1 MKEYETVFIL
11 HPKVDDAG
19 IEKQITSF
27 KRTVTDAQGE
37 MVGVHKWGRR
47 KLAYQIR
54 KANEGFYVLARF
66 RSNPEVLVTL
76 DRKFKIDE
84 TVLRHLTVM
93 SPGDAF
99 PPDLKGR
106 ERRGYRGDG
115 PGGVRGR
122 GRSLGPR
129 GRRSEGRDR
138 GGPPEGNRS
147 SSADDDRK
155 EEDRKAPAEDDRKV
169 PAEDDRTASAEGDRR
184 PAAQAAPAETPPDA
198 AGPTGQPSEAGPGPE
213 TQE

>member
-1 MKEYETVFIL
+1 VKEYETVFIL

-19 IEKQITSF
+19 IEKQIASF
-27 KRTVTDAQGE
+27 KQTVSDGQGE

-84 TVLRHLTVM
+84 TVLRYLTVM

-115 PGGVRGR
+115 PGGPRGR
-122 GRSLGPR
+122 GRGLGPR
-129 GRRSEGRDR
+129 GRRGEGRDR
-138 GGPPEGNRS
+138 GGPPEGDRS
-147 SSADDDRK
+147 GA
-155 EEDRKAPAEDDRKV
+155 
-169 PAEDDRTASAEGDRR
+169 AEDDRTAPAEGDRR
-184 PAAQAAPAETPPDA
+184 PAAQAAAPAETPPDA

>member
-19 IEKQITSF
+19 IEKQIASF
-27 KRTVTDAQGE
+27 KQTVSDGQGE

-54 KANEGFYVLARF
+54 KASDGFYVLARF
-66 RSNPEVLVTL
+66 RSNPDVLVAL

-115 PGGVRGR
+115 PGGPRGR
-122 GRSLGPR
+122 GRGLGPR

-138 GGPPEGNRS
+138 GGPPEGSRS
-147 SSADDDRK
+147 G
-155 EEDRKAPAEDDRKV
+155 PAEDDRKV
-169 PAEDDRTASAEGDRR
+169 PAEDDRKAPAEGDRR
-184 PAAQAAPAETPPDA
+184 PSAQAATPEKTPPDA
-198 AGPTGQPSEAGPGPE
+198 AGPTGQPSEAGPGPKTE
-213 TQE
+213 E